1 MRHRRMNRLY
11 AYQGNIPSFNS
22 AVKQLNQAKQ
32 RIAALILTSTMA
44 LMLIACGLPI
54 APLKAAIAAFTPVIQ
69 ILVDQHKITPAQ
81 RDIYTADTNK
91 LLDAFGVLAGD
102 FNAAKTKVDKFE
114 AVRKF
119 ANTVSPI
126 VGDFANVP
134 QLGTAVVI
142 LNATI
147 STVEAFYSSAP
158 AASPTAPKT
167 ERELADY
174 VKKQSAAM
182 KAVLGTK

>member
-1 MRHRRMNRLY
+1 MTRKLT
-11 AYQGNIPSFNS
+11 
-22 AVKQLNQAKQ
+22 
-32 RIAALILTSTMA
+32 AASLATLIWTMSVFTV
-44 LMLIACGLPI
+44 ACGIPI
-54 APLKAAIAAFTPVIQ
+54 APLKSAITAFTPVIQ

-81 RDIYTADTNK
+81 RDAYTADTNK
-91 LLDAFGVLAGD
+91 LLDAFGVLESD
-102 FNAAKTKVDKFE
+102 FNIAKTKVDKFE

-119 ANTVSPI
+119 ANTVTPI

-134 QLGTAVVI
+134 QLGTAGII

-158 AASPTAPKT
+158 AASPNAPKT

-182 KAVLGTK
+182 QAVLGK